1 MVTTLILSLWLTIGI
16 MLIGGINSAI
26 AGFEVGDVSQG
37 VWGIIRAVFSEIGMI
52 PFYIGWIIGWGL
64 ITNEF

>member
-1 MVTTLILSLWLTIGI
+1 MVTTLILSLWLTIGV

-26 AGFEVGDVSQG
+26 TGFEIGNVSQG

-52 PFYIGWIIGWGL
+52 PFSIGWIIGWGL
-64 ITNEF
+64 ITSEF